1 MYYQNEVLANS
12 KVQEIEE
19 MSRDAWKFASIKKE
33 NIFQNVIQKF
43 LGSLNNKK
51 SKTDNSNC
59 VTC

>member
-1 MYYQNEVLANS
+1 MYYQNEMLANS

-19 MSRDAWKFASIKKE
+19 MSHEAWKFNILKKE
-33 NIFQNVIQKF
+33 SIFQIVIQKF
-43 LGSLNNKK
+43 LGSLDNKK